1 MENYSLKVSRV
12 HDLKSLSQERTNR
25 LAKSIL
31 VVEDEVL
38 VARDIK
44 ARLTRM
50 GYNVLDTARKGQE
63 AIEKAIELLPDLILM
78 DIHLHDDI
86 DGIEAATEIRKKIE
100 VPIIFCTAY
109 SNQET
114 LDRAKITAPYGYVLK
129 PFDNRELE
137 INIEIALYKHR
148 AEKELANTRRRL
160 NATLTSI
167 SEGVVVTNFKGEICL
182 INPVAEKITGWC
194 RQKARYMTLPHVLPL
209 ESLDPGG
216 PVFNTEFD
224 PSTLNSSKSVTQFR
238 QVLTRSDGSECPIEL
253 SANVIVSDRDE
264 LVVITF
270 REISQQLEYEER
282 IRQSTFY
289 DDLTGL
295 PNRALF
301 INRLESAIN
310 KRKRGVEDHFA
321 VVFLDLDEFGAIN
334 EGLGHETGDKLLN
347 DIAAR
352 IAMTV
357 RPDDTISRFSG
368 DIFAILLGTVDS
380 AAGAIEA
387 CQRIQAAIEKPITL
401 GSTTLNISASAGIV
415 FNQDSYDV
423 AKEMIRDADTA
434 LHRAKD
440 SSKGSYVIFDNGMYR
455 EAVRFIERKTSMQ
468 QAMLDGSFEV
478 YYQPIVDVKTEK
490 LTSMEAL
497 VRWNHPLEGPI
508 SPAEFIPIAEKTGL
522 ILPLGEFVLRTV
534 CEQISEWDKI
544 GFSNFRV
551 AVNLSARQF
560 ENNIPQLVRGI
571 IEETGISPESLAFE
585 ITEGIAMKN
594 VDQNIRMLDELRAL
608 GLSISIDDFG
618 TGYSSLAYLKRF
630 PLDTLKIDRS
640 FIKDI
645 TENEDD
651 REITKAIIAMGQNL
665 HLHVLAEGVETTEQ
679 VEILRAFGCDFIQGY
694 YYSRPLP
701 AKQIISYLDQQGLV

>member
-1 MENYSLKVSRV
+1 MS
-12 HDLKSLSQERTNR
+12 T
-25 LAKSIL
+25 KSIL

-63 AIEKAIELLPDLILM
+63 AIEKALDLVPDLILM

-86 DGIEAATEIRKKIE
+86 DGIEAAIEIRKKIE

-109 SNQET
+109 SNEET
-114 LDRAKITAPYGYVLK
+114 LERAKISAPYGYVLK

-148 AEKELANTRRRL
+148 AEKDLANTRRRL

-167 SEGVVVTNFKGEICL
+167 SDGVIVTNFSGEICL
-182 INPVAEKITGWC
+182 INPVAEALTGWS
-194 RQKARYMTLPHVLPL
+194 RQKARYMNLGQVLSL
-209 ESLDPGG
+209 EAFDVGG
-216 PVFNTEFD
+216 EVFNGTG
-224 PSTLNSSKSVTQFR
+224 SSSKQSVTNLR
-238 QVLTRSDGSECPIEL
+238 QILNQADGSDRPIEL
-253 SANVIVSDRDE
+253 SANVIENERDE
-264 LVVITF
+264 LIVITI
-270 REISQQLEYEER
+270 RDIRQQLEYEDK

-310 KRKRGVEDHFA
+310 KNKRGHQEHFA
-321 VVFLDLDEFGAIN
+321 VVFLDLDGFGAIN
-334 EGLGHETGDKLLN
+334 EGLGHEVGDTLLKE
-347 DIAAR
+347 ISAR
-352 IAMTV
+352 IALTV

-380 AAGAIEA
+380 PAGAIEA
-387 CQRIQAAIEKPITL
+387 CNRIQRAIERPIDIE
-401 GSTTLNISASAGIV
+401 STVLDISASAGIV
-415 FNQDSYDV
+415 FNQDVYDI
-423 AKEMIRDADTA
+423 AEEMIRDADTA

-440 SSKGSYVIFDNGMYR
+440 ALKGSYVIFDNGMYR

-468 QAMLDGSFEV
+468 QAMIEGSFEV
-478 YYQPIVDVKTEK
+478 YYQPIVDVATEK
-490 LTSMEAL
+490 LKSMEAL
-497 VRWNHPLEGPI
+497 VRWNHPIEGPI

-522 ILPLGEFVLRTV
+522 ILPLGEFVLRSV
-534 CEQISEWDKI
+534 CKQIKLWDDV

-560 ENNIPQLVRGI
+560 ENNIPKLVGEI
-571 IEETGISPESLAFE
+571 IEETGISTESLAFE

-594 VDQNIRMLDELRAL
+594 VDQNIRMLEELRAL

-630 PLDTLKIDRS
+630 PLNTLKIDRS

-665 HLHVLAEGVETTEQ
+665 RLNVLAEGVETTEQ
-679 VEILRAFGCDFIQGY
+679 VEILRASGCDFIQGY
-694 YYSRPLP
+694 YYARPLP
-701 AKQIISYLDQQGLV
+701 AKQVIPYLEKQALV